1 MKANSWLERKHAAFC
16 ILMMAASV
24 SIALLAMRD
33 NRREYDAS
41 SYTLTFRHYG
51 IDAEEMERSIAI
63 PLEDTLA
70 PLPGLLHITST
81 SENGRVRA
89 FLRFDPDFASY
100 GRYEAVRDAVE
111 EVYETLPG
119 SVQRPEI
126 LSSSNS
132 RIPVW
137 SAAVFSRGEA
147 GTKSGNLSEML
158 ERFVKPR
165 FEALAGAGEVELSG
179 IANREIRIAVDPQRS
194 AAMGISPLDLASSL
208 AGNDLVLPAGRIE
221 DGNRKTLLVLDGRYR
236 KLEDLKKAS
245 FNINGVR
252 INLEDIA
259 EIREGEREP
268 DTYSRLDGERA
279 AGIMVMPA
287 SGAKLGK
294 LSREIKKELEAI
306 KDLPLDFQVLLDRG
320 EEETKAFRSLIL
332 AALEGALA
340 VSLMTFLMMPGGK
353 VSPAVFLSVPLIS
366 VFSLG
371 LLVFFG
377 FSPDRPLLSGIA
389 SGLGAAV
396 DAVIILAWEL
406 RRAETAAEGLR
417 VLGSLAPPLIS
428 SSCTTIAALIPL
440 VLMDIGEEC
449 RTLAWGSGTITL
461 IALLASFSILPP
473 FIFRGGNRGE
483 AAVSRPGILN
493 NDSRH
498 SRVQGMET
506 VRQKLSAL
514 LRFIKRRSLRT
525 LAFSAGLVLRHPM
538 LCVAAALI
546 LSGGGILALGFIP
559 PDPGGNESPGS
570 IYAHIEFEGG
580 FRAEEADRLLGIFS
594 GKLKENSAVKHIQS
608 SARPGSGSLLINFDP
623 EKEKPEDLKKEIR
636 RIGINGAFIYFPETG
651 SGERNW
657 TISVFG
663 DDSSL
668 CRKFAREAAGLSASS
683 GLVRETV
690 LNFKDGGG
698 RIDLYPDRERFREA
712 GAWFYSAADTIRRNV
727 HGPVAYKRLEDSGE
741 VDVRVLGAG
750 IPDKE
755 KVLSIPLTLKDAYPV
770 RVDSLMKVAE
780 SREGSA
786 IERQGRR
793 RSASFTIRTGP
804 LDPRRLQKLIMP
816 LFDRMKLPP
825 AYSIVFDQDAIKQAE
840 NLSGT
845 MLWFLLALLFCSM
858 VIAASSESL
867 KAPLVILPV
876 IPPSLALPLLI
887 LLILG
892 KPLNEAAA
900 ASFIALSGIAVNAA
914 VLVEGALASLPPGK
928 RLSSRDIYF
937 ILRSKSPLLLATA
950 GTTMAGAFPLFF
962 SAGEPGNLVQILS
975 LVIFWGVLASF
986 ICSITLVPAL
996 FILFEKRTARASAT
1010 DRRSALTGFCRSSN
1024 DL

>member
-1 MKANSWLERKHAAFC
+1 MKVNSWLERKHAAFC

-24 SIALLAMRD
+24 SIALLATRD
-33 NRREYDAS
+33 NRREYDAA
-41 SYTLTFRHYG
+41 SYTITFRHYG
-51 IDAEEMERSIAI
+51 VDAGEMERSIAI

-81 SENGRVRA
+81 SENGRVRV
-89 FLRFDPDFASY
+89 FLRFDPDFAAY

-137 SAAVFSRGEA
+137 SAAVFSRGET

-165 FEALAGAGEVELSG
+165 LESLAGAGEVELSG
-179 IANREIRIAVDPQRS
+179 IANREIRVAVDSERS

-221 DGNRKTLLVLDGRYR
+221 SGNRKTLLVLDGRYR

-268 DTYSRLDGERA
+268 DNYSRLNGERA

-287 SGAKLGK
+287 SGVKLGK
-294 LSREIKKELEAI
+294 LSREIKRELEAI

-320 EEETKAFRSLIL
+320 EEETKTFRSLIL

-340 VSLMTFLMMPGGK
+340 VSLMTFLMMSGGK
-353 VSPAVFLSVPLIS
+353 ISPAVFLSVPLIS

-406 RRAETAAEGLR
+406 RKAKTAAEGLR

-440 VLMDIGEEC
+440 ALMDISEEC
-449 RTLAWGSGTITL
+449 RTLAWGSGTVTL
-461 IALLASFSILPP
+461 VALLASFSILPP
-473 FIFRGGNRGE
+473 FIFKGGNHGE
-483 AAVSRPGILN
+483 AVN
-493 NDSRH
+493 NGSYHPQR
-498 SRVQGMET
+498 QGMDLFL
-506 VRQKLSAL
+506 RRNLLAL

-525 LAFSAGLVLRHPM
+525 LAFSAGLILRHPI
-538 LCVAAALI
+538 LHLAAALI
-546 LSGGGILALGFIP
+546 FSGGGILALGFIP
-559 PDPGGNESPGS
+559 LDSGGNESPGS
-570 IYAHIEFEGG
+570 IYVHIEFEGG

-594 GKLKENSAVKHIQS
+594 QKLKENSAVKHIQS
-608 SARPGSGSLLINFDP
+608 SARSGSGSLLINFDP
-623 EKEKPEDLKKEIR
+623 EKEKPEDLKEEIR
-636 RIGINGAFIYFPETG
+636 RIGIKGAFIYFPETG
-651 SGERNW
+651 SGERSW

-663 DDSSL
+663 EDSSL

-683 GLVRETV
+683 GLVSETV

-712 GAWFYSAADTIRRNV
+712 GAWFYPAADTIRRNV
-727 HGPVAYKRLEDSGE
+727 YGPVAYKRLEDSGE

-750 IPDKE
+750 SPGKE
-755 KVLSIPLTLKDAYPV
+755 KVFSIPLTLKDAYPV

-780 SREGSA
+780 SREGNA

-793 RSASFTIRTGP
+793 RSASFTIRTEP

-816 LFDRMKLPP
+816 LFNTMELPP

-840 NLSGT
+840 NFSRT
-845 MLWFLLALLFCSM
+845 ILWFLLALLFCSM
-858 VIAASSESL
+858 VIAASNESL

-887 LLILG
+887 LLMLG
-892 KPLNEAAA
+892 YPLNETAA
-900 ASFIALSGIAVNAA
+900 ASFMALSGIAVNAA
-914 VLVEGALASLPPGK
+914 VLVAGALASLPGGK
-928 RLSSRDIYF
+928 QISSQDIYF

-962 SAGEPGNLVQILS
+962 SAGKPGNLVQILS

-996 FILFEKRTARASAT
+996 FILFEKK
-1010 DRRSALTGFCRSSN
+1010 LIKKLINGKN
-1024 DL
+1024 

>member
-1 MKANSWLERKHAAFC
+1 VKANSWLERKHAAFC

-24 SIALLAMRD
+24 SAAVLFMRD
-33 NRREYDAS
+33 NRKEYDSS
-41 SYTLTFRHYG
+41 SYTITFRHYG
-51 IDAEEMERSIAI
+51 IDAGEMERSIAI
-63 PLEDTLA
+63 PLEDALA

-89 FLRFDPDFASY
+89 FLRFDPDFAAY
-100 GRYEAVRDAVE
+100 GRYEAVRDAVD
-111 EVYETLPG
+111 EVYETLPS

-126 LSSSNS
+126 LSSGNS

-137 SAAVFSRGEA
+137 SAAVFSRGEE
-147 GTKSGNLSEML
+147 GTKNGNLSETL

-165 FEALAGAGEVELSG
+165 LEALAGAGEVELSG
-179 IANREIRIAVDPQRS
+179 IVNREIRVAVDPERS
-194 AAMGISPLDLASSL
+194 AAAGISPMALASSL

-221 DGNRKTLLVLDGRYR
+221 NGNRRTLLVLDGRYR
-236 KLEDLKKAS
+236 KLEDIKRAS
-245 FNINGVR
+245 FRINKAR
-252 INLEDIA
+252 INLEDVA

-279 AGIMVMPA
+279 AGIMIMPT

-340 VSLMTFLMMPGGK
+340 VSLMTFLMIPGRK
-353 VSPAVFLSVPLIS
+353 ISPAVFLSVPLIS

-371 LLVFFG
+371 ILVFSG

-406 RRAETAAEGLR
+406 RRAKTSEEGLR

-428 SSCTTIAALIPL
+428 SSCTTVAALIPL
-440 VLMDIGEEC
+440 VLMDISEEC
-449 RTLAWGSGTITL
+449 GTLAWGSGMVTL
-461 IALLASFSILPP
+461 VALAASFSILPP
-473 FIFRGGNRGE
+473 FMFAGGNHGE
-483 AAVSRPGILN
+483 AAAFHFRILN
-493 NDSRH
+493 NDSCH
-498 SRVQGMET
+498 PVKPDLILHT
-506 VRQKLSAL
+506 AKKVSAS
-514 LRFIKRRSLRT
+514 LRFIKRRTLRA
-525 LAFSAGLVLRHPM
+525 LAFSSGLILRHPV
-538 LCVAAALI
+538 LPVAAALVF
-546 LSGGGILALGFIP
+546 SGGGVLALGFIR
-559 PDPGGNESPGS
+559 PDPGGTESPGS
-570 IYAHIEFEGG
+570 IYAHIEFDGG

-594 GKLKENSAVKHIQS
+594 RKLKENPSVKHIQS
-608 SARPGSGSLLINFDP
+608 SARSGSGSLLVNFDP
-623 EKEKPEDLKKEIR
+623 EKEKPENLKAEIR
-636 RIGINGAFIYFPETG
+636 RIGIEGTFIYFPETG
-651 SGERNW
+651 IGERSW

-663 DDSSL
+663 EDSSL
-668 CRKFAREAAGLSASS
+668 CRTFAREAAGLSASS

-712 GAWFYSAADTIRRNV
+712 GAWFYYAADTIRRNV
-727 HGPVAYKRLEDSGE
+727 HGPVAYKRLEESGE

-750 IPDKE
+750 IPGKE
-755 KVLSIPLTLKDAYPV
+755 EVFSIPLTLKDSYPV
-770 RVDSLMKVAE
+770 RVDSLMKVVE

-793 RSASFTIRTGP
+793 RSASFTIRTEP
-804 LDPRRLQKLIMP
+804 VDPRRLEKLIMP
-816 LFDRMKLPP
+816 LFNKMELPP

-840 NLSGT
+840 KFSRT
-845 MLWFLLALLFCSM
+845 ILWFLLALLFCSM
-858 VIAASSESL
+858 VIAASSESF

-892 KPLNEAAA
+892 RPLNEAAA
-900 ASFIALSGIAVNAA
+900 ASFIALSGVAVNAA
-914 VLVEGALASLPPGK
+914 VIVSGALSSLPGNK
-928 RLSSRDIYF
+928 KLSSQDIYSV
-937 ILRSKSPLLLATA
+937 LRSKSPILLATS
-950 GTTMAGAFPLFF
+950 GTTMAGALPLFF
-962 SAGEPGNLVQILS
+962 SAGEPGNLMQILS
-975 LVIFWGVLASF
+975 LVMFWGVLSSF
-986 ICSITLVPAL
+986 ICAITLAPAL
-996 FILFEKRTARASAT
+996 FILFEKRGCLKTMRVSA
-1010 DRRSALTGFCRSSN
+1010 
-1024 DL
+1024 

>member
-24 SIALLAMRD
+24 SAALLAMRD

-51 IDAEEMERSIAI
+51 VDAGEMERSIAI
-63 PLEDTLA
+63 PLEDALA

-147 GTKSGNLSEML
+147 GTKRGNLSETL

-165 FEALAGAGEVELSG
+165 LEALAGAGEVELSG
-179 IANREIRIAVDPQRS
+179 IANREIRVALDPERS
-194 AAMGISPLDLASSL
+194 ASLGIRPLDLASSL
-208 AGNDLVLPAGRIE
+208 AGSDLILPAGRIE
-221 DGNRKTLLVLDGRYR
+221 SGNRKTLLVLDDRYR
-236 KLEDLKKAS
+236 KLEDLKKAPFS
-245 FNINGVR
+245 INGVR

-268 DTYSRLDGERA
+268 DNYSRLDGERA

-294 LSREIKKELEAI
+294 LSREIKRELEAI

-371 LLVFFG
+371 ILVFFG

-396 DAVIILAWEL
+396 DAVIILAWEM

-417 VLGSLAPPLIS
+417 VLGSLVPPLIS
-428 SSCTTIAALIPL
+428 SSCTTIVALIPL
-440 VLMDIGEEC
+440 VLMDISEEC
-449 RTLAWGSGTITL
+449 RTLAWGSGAVTL

-473 FIFRGGNRGE
+473 FIFRGGNRRE
-483 AAVSRPGILN
+483 AAASHRRILN
-493 NDSRH
+493 NDSRYF
-498 SRVQGMET
+498 RGRGMELPL
-506 VRQKLSAL
+506 RQKLLAF

-525 LAFSAGLVLRHPM
+525 LAFSAGLVLRFPM
-538 LCVAAALI
+538 LYVASALI
-546 LSGGGILALGFIP
+546 LSGGGILALGFIR
-559 PDPGGNESPGS
+559 PDTGGNESPGS

-594 GKLKENSAVKHIQS
+594 RKLKENSAVKHIQS
-608 SARPGSGSLLINFDP
+608 SARSGSGSLLINFDP

-668 CRKFAREAAGLSASS
+668 CRKFAREAAGLSASL

-712 GAWFYSAADTIRRNV
+712 GAWFYPAADTIRRNV

-741 VDVRVLGAG
+741 VDVRVLGEG

-755 KVLSIPLTLKDAYPV
+755 KVFSIPLTLKDAYPV
-770 RVDSLMKVAE
+770 RVDSLMKAAE
-780 SREGSA
+780 SRESSA

-804 LDPRRLQKLIMP
+804 LDPRRLRKSIMP
-816 LFDRMKLPP
+816 LFDRMELPP

-845 MLWFLLALLFCSM
+845 ILWFLLALLFCSM

-900 ASFIALSGIAVNAA
+900 ASFIALSGVAVNAA
-914 VLVEGALASLPPGK
+914 VLVAGALASLPHGK

-975 LVIFWGVLASF
+975 LVIFWGVLTSF

-996 FILFEKRTARASAT
+996 FILFEKRIAKKMICKWKEPKWSW
-1010 DRRSALTGFCRSSN
+1010 
-1024 DL
+1024 

>member
-1 MKANSWLERKHAAFC
+1 MKANSWLERKRAAFC

-24 SIALLAMRD
+24 SLALLATRD
-33 NRREYDAS
+33 NRKEYEAS
-41 SYTLTFRHYG
+41 SYTITFRHYG

-63 PLEDTLA
+63 PLEDALA

-126 LSSSNS
+126 LSSGNS

-147 GTKSGNLSEML
+147 GTESGNLSETL

-165 FEALAGAGEVELSG
+165 LEALAGAGEVELSG
-179 IANREIRIAVDPQRS
+179 IANREIRVAVDPRRA

-208 AGNDLVLPAGRIE
+208 AGSDLVLPAGRIE
-221 DGNRKTLLVLDGRYR
+221 NGNRKTLLVLDGRYR

-259 EIREGEREP
+259 EIAEGEREP

-287 SGAKLGK
+287 SGAKPGK
-294 LSREIKKELEAI
+294 LSREIKRELEAI

-320 EEETKAFRSLIL
+320 EEETEAFRSLIL

-371 LLVFFG
+371 LLVFCG
-377 FSPDRPLLSGIA
+377 FSPDRALLSGIA

-449 RTLAWGSGTITL
+449 RTLAWGSGAVTL

-473 FIFRGGNRGE
+473 FIFRGGNRGK
-483 AAVSRPGILN
+483 AAASHPGILN
-493 NDSRH
+493 NGSRR
-498 SRVQGMET
+498 SRSQGMEPL
-506 VRQKLSAL
+506 RQKLSAL

-525 LAFSAGLVLRHPM
+525 LAFSAGLVLRHP
-538 LCVAAALI
+538 LLYAAAALM
-546 LSGGGILALGFIP
+546 LSGGGMLALGFIR

-608 SARPGSGSLLINFDP
+608 SARSGSGSLLVKFDP
-623 EKEKPEDLKKEIR
+623 EKERSEDIKKEIR

-683 GLVRETV
+683 GLVREAV

-741 VDVRVLGAG
+741 IDVRVLGAG

-755 KVLSIPLTLKDAYPV
+755 KVFSIPLALKDAYPV
-770 RVDSLMKVAE
+770 RVDSLMKFTE
-780 SREGSA
+780 SRESSA

-793 RSASFTIRTGP
+793 RGASFTIRTGP
-804 LDPRRLQKLIMP
+804 LDPRRLRKLIMP
-816 LFDRMKLPP
+816 LFDRMELPP

-845 MLWFLLALLFCSM
+845 ILWFLLALLFCSM
-858 VIAASSESL
+858 VIAASNESL
-867 KAPLVILPV
+867 RAPLVILPV

-900 ASFIALSGIAVNAA
+900 ASFIALSGVAVNAA
-914 VLVEGALASLPPGK
+914 VLVAGSLASLPRGK
-928 RLSSRDIYF
+928 RLSSQDIYF
-937 ILRSKSPLLLATA
+937 TLRSKSPLLLATA

-975 LVIFWGVLASF
+975 LVIFWGVPASF

-996 FILFEKRTARASAT
+996 FILFEKRITSKNY
-1010 DRRSALTGFCRSSN
+1010 F
-1024 DL
+1024 